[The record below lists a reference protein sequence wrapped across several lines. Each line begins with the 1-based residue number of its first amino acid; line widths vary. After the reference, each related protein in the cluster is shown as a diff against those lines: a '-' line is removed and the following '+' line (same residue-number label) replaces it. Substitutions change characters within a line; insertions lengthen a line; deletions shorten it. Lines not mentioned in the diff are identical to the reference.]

1 MNFSGISEFLK
12 MKDIVSLGGGR
23 ALEMLKLVKT
33 LETLNKLV
41 LVACKKE

>member
-23 ALEMLKLVKT
+23 ALETLKLVKA